1 MSVVNTPEWGVFLW
15 LVLSLGLGDL
25 VVTFYRTGISGC
37 TPFLCPYVILV
48 FTLKT
53 TAYDINK

>member
-25 VVTFYRTGISGC
+25 VVTFYRTIISGC
-37 TPFLCPYVILV
+37 TPFLCLYVISV
-48 FTLKT
+48 FTFKNSRL
-53 TAYDINK
+53 

>member
-25 VVTFYRTGISGC
+25 VVTFC
-37 TPFLCPYVILV
+37 ELE
-48 FTLKT
+48 
-53 TAYDINK
+53 